1 MTIRGSALVPIGLVL
16 AFWCTS
22 LSAQLG
28 KPVDHAIAAQVT
40 VSQPRSVS
48 SDEKVPCPMQLDIPL
63 GSIGTTSL
71 AELPVGRRLVTHAM
85 QKYVCHT
92 ERISGVTVAKEDEH
106 HGRVHLS
113 ITTTVSSEQWR
124 QDVDLTVALLDS
136 DGKPVCEDAWK
147 DLTVGKD
154 RAIASFTWVTMASS
168 TKTPQMNCR
177 LDSAKLAGIGPQPT
191 LRIVLSPKLDP
202 DDKESPAAPTT
213 SVTPRLAAPALAA
226 APAPERPGAPPA
238 PGPVTVEIAGKRLE
252 SEQGPAFA
260 WVLTIR
266 NNSPG
271 SIAVLAIV
279 QLVDTEGFE
288 VAHLAPE
295 RLSVEASSE
304 RVFRGTAPVAKE
316 VADRV
321 ARLAVKLQV
330 PAAHSTS
337 VRSPPGAP

>member
-1 MTIRGSALVPIGLVL
+1 
-16 AFWCTS
+16 
-22 LSAQLG
+22 
-28 KPVDHAIAAQVT
+28 
-40 VSQPRSVS
+40 
-48 SDEKVPCPMQLDIPL
+48 MQLDIPL
-63 GSIGTTSL
+63 GSIGAPSL
-71 AELPVGRRLVTHAM
+71 AELPVGGRLVTHAM

-154 RAIASFTWVTMASS
+154 RAIASLTWVTMASS

-177 LDSAKLAGIGPQPT
+177 LDSAKLAGVGPKPM
-191 LRIVLSPKLDP
+191 LRIVLSPKIDP
-202 DDKESPAAPTT
+202 DDEESPAAPTT
-213 SVTPRLAAPALAA
+213 SVTPRLAAPPQAA
-226 APAPERPGAPPA
+226 APAPEPLPRPPGMKDRPGAPA

-260 WVLTIR
+260 WVLTVR
-266 NNSPG
+266 NNTPRP
-271 SIAVLAIV
+271 IAVLAVV
-279 QLVDTEGFE
+279 QLVDAEGFE
-288 VAHLAPE
+288 IAHLAPE
-295 RLSVEASSE
+295 KLSVEASSE
-304 RVFRGTAPVAKE
+304 HVFRGREPVAKE

-330 PAAHSTS
+330 PAAQSTP
-337 VRSPPGAP
+337 VRPPPGVP

>member
-1 MTIRGSALVPIGLVL
+1 MLRSSILAAAALVFAL
-16 AFWCTS
+16 
-22 LSAQLG
+22 LG
-28 KPVDHAIAAQVT
+28 TAAAQVT
-40 VSQPRSVS
+40 VSQPKEINGVPA
-48 SDEKVPCPMQLDIPL
+48 DERVPCPMQLDIPL
-63 GSIGTTSL
+63 GSIGGPSL

-226 APAPERPGAPPA
+226 APAPEPPPPPPGMKDRPDAPPA
-238 PGPVTVEIAGKRLE
+238 PGPVTVEIAGKRIE

-321 ARLAVKLQV
+321 AKLAVKLQV

-337 VRSPPGAP
+337 VRAPPGAP

>member
-1 MTIRGSALVPIGLVL
+1 MLRSSILAAAVLVFAL
-16 AFWCTS
+16 
-22 LSAQLG
+22 LG
-28 KPVDHAIAAQVT
+28 TAAAQVT
-40 VSQPRSVS
+40 VSQPKEINGVPA
-48 SDEKVPCPMQLDIPL
+48 DERVPCPMQLDIPL
-63 GSIGTTSL
+63 GSIGAPSL

-266 NNSPG
+266 NNSRTSP
-271 SIAVLAIV
+271 
-279 QLVDTEGFE
+279 
-288 VAHLAPE
+288 
-295 RLSVEASSE
+295 R
-304 RVFRGTAPVAKE
+304 RG
-316 VADRV
+316 
-321 ARLAVKLQV
+321 
-330 PAAHSTS
+330 
-337 VRSPPGAP
+337 